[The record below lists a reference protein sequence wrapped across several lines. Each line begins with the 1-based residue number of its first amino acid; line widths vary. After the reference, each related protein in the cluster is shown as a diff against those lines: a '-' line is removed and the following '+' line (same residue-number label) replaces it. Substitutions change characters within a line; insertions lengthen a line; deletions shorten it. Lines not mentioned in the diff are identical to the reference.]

1 MKSRFNR
8 ISRLDVPLRVAV
20 EMYDMEHHG
29 ERVWFA
35 RVVQRL
41 TSIVEYYDLLD
52 AFDILRDFGI
62 LSGEYGTTEH
72 GYAVYLYSLTEY
84 GNASVGKIYDVIVS
98 NNVDTTISPINE
110 VQ

>member
-41 TSIVEYYDLLD
+41 TI
-52 AFDILRDFGI
+52 ITGRKP
-62 LSGEYGTTEH
+62 TT
-72 GYAVYLYSLTEY
+72 
-84 GNASVGKIYDVIVS
+84 SVVG
-98 NNVDTTISPINE
+98 
-110 VQ
+110 